1 MKSVL
6 LSVVGILCLYI
17 ACGQLPKATVQ
28 PQRGFSFNFSNEQ
41 YKNFPQVVYVWPLS
55 DAERAGLRQGMI
67 IAKVNDTWFAKMSQ
81 EKITDFL
88 TNLPAQSLVF
98 SFLNN
103 SKSNELT
110 HAPRDVRFTPFL
122 PPVQATH
129 PDGTCISGNCMDGE
143 GYLRFTN
150 RDYFRGIFKDG
161 KPVEGEFYIS
171 GKASRKKIPEVI
183 DTTYKDY
190 LMDITTV
197 DGVGGYKFKR
207 LYPGDKSARPDIYFE
222 NGRRYRGELKG
233 LVPHGKGEVQYSNNK
248 IIDPVPNQSTMGTM
262 ILEGEFDN
270 GKFVQATRLRTDA
283 FSGKFIEG
291 GISAG
296 LRNRVPF
303 WQAYNA
309 SLKVW
314 GYRDIQNNP
323 VDEVRT
329 VFKSKDGNFC
339 IDGKFNGPGIWYCNQ
354 YGYSP
359 IYGGEIHVFRMQ
371 EGFVQDSV
379 ELVLP
384 HLNYR
389 KKFSVMHGARKFLRL
404 DLLEDYIE
412 LYYTTGKVPEGN
424 WNTAI
429 GNFVVKP
436 PPPPPKTYTISD
448 LLKGAAYKYK
458 VSISQ
463 QVDKGAKIIAEGA
476 VNSTDFLTSGLTFGE
491 YLDYGEVM
499 AFYVITL
506 KNAAVE
512 VSGPKGNCPPQVVT
526 AKEAPIQVQ
535 AYDCVYLQEQQF
547 RSFFAFKTKFFQPN
561 TEVYYLLYKIERK
574 K

>member
-1 MKSVL
+1 
-6 LSVVGILCLYI
+6 
-17 ACGQLPKATVQ
+17 
-28 PQRGFSFNFSNEQ
+28 
-41 YKNFPQVVYVWPLS
+41 
-55 DAERAGLRQGMI
+55 
-67 IAKVNDTWFAKMSQ
+67 
-81 EKITDFL
+81 
-88 TNLPAQSLVF
+88 
-98 SFLNN
+98 
-103 SKSNELT
+103 
-110 HAPRDVRFTPFL
+110 
-122 PPVQATH
+122 
-129 PDGTCISGNCMDGE
+129 
-143 GYLRFTN
+143 
-150 RDYFRGIFKDG
+150 
-161 KPVEGEFYIS
+161 
-171 GKASRKKIPEVI
+171 
-183 DTTYKDY
+183 
-190 LMDITTV
+190 
-197 DGVGGYKFKR
+197 
-207 LYPGDKSARPDIYFE
+207 
-222 NGRRYRGELKG
+222 
-233 LVPHGKGEVQYSNNK
+233 
-248 IIDPVPNQSTMGTM
+248 
-262 ILEGEFDN
+262 
-270 GKFVQATRLRTDA
+270 
-283 FSGKFIEG
+283 
-291 GISAG
+291 
-296 LRNRVPF
+296 
-303 WQAYNA
+303 
-309 SLKVW
+309 VW

-329 VFKSKDGNFC
+329 IFKSKDGNFC

-359 IYGGEIHVFRMQ
+359 IYGGEIYVFKMQ

-389 KKFSVMHGARKFLRL
+389 KKFSVMHGVRKFLRL

-458 VSISQ
+458 VSIQQ
-463 QVDKGAKIIAEGA
+463 QVDKSAKILAEGA
-476 VNSTDFLTSGLTFGE
+476 VNSTDFLANGLTFGE
-491 YLDYGEVM
+491 YLEYGEVM

-535 AYDCVYLQEQQF
+535 AYECAYLQEQQF
-547 RSFFAFKTKFFQPN
+547 KSFFAFKTKFYQPN